1 MHETNP
7 KFIERHISPNIEI
20 IQVHSTLYEIKN
32 VFTQDYLDLI
42 DTRLE
47 YGFLWNMDRKLQRL
61 SHSGIEEN
69 VLTDKNAMD
78 PFYHAGAELEP
89 LVSKLANEKLSY
101 RIAKLFLD
109 LPGSEV
115 PRHHDNNDI
124 AVMLQV
130 YLYAS
135 GPKVPGTCFLE
146 PMFNNV
152 DFEYNCGYININ
164 TDKKYHLSPTV
175 HRGYRSSIGYQFIY
189 QNTATPNA

>member
-7 KFIERHISPNIEI
+7 KHDFIEVHISPNIEI
-20 IQVHSTLYEIKN
+20 IQVHPTLYEIKN

-69 VLTDKNAMD
+69 NMD
-78 PFYHAGAELEP
+78 PFYHSGAELAS
-89 LVSKLANEKLSY
+89 LVSKVVNKKLSY

-115 PRHHDNNDI
+115 PRHNDANDI

-130 YLYAS
+130 YLYGT

-146 PMFNNV
+146 PMFHNV

-175 HRGYRSSIGYQFIY
+175 HRGYRTSIGYQFID
-189 QNTATPNA
+189 QNTTTPNA